1 MLALGVIDDIVKEP
15 LGGAH
20 RNIDAALDALSAS
33 IAAQLAA
40 LNGMSGDKLIS
51 DRADK
56 YIKIG
61 DLSLTS
67 CFFCMLKQ
75 PSCLAKLVIGQAGDC
90 RACFIYIVKI

>member
-20 RNIDAALDALSAS
+20 RNIDAALDALSDS

-67 CFFCMLKQ
+67 
-75 PSCLAKLVIGQAGDC
+75 
-90 RACFIYIVKI
+90 